1 MTIRSLSRSLTGFAA
16 LPALLA
22 CATLALTA
30 CGGDSSSSRNGND
43 GEPPSPQPASTL
55 RIGLLPDTQGGGNN
69 VSMHPMRALLA
80 FYAEQDVDLVLAVGD
95 LSENATIGE
104 YQQWRSVT
112 DDFTDRMVIL
122 PVQGNHDIKGT
133 DQDWYEY
140 TADLI
145 PADAVHMSG
154 QHGKTYALVRDN
166 VLIIAV
172 SYGQM
177 PFAYEF
183 VRDTIEQHAGSVD
196 HILLMTHNS
205 WVGSRYGLVREKA
218 VDAYNT
224 SASDQRFLEVLRD
237 YNRLFAEH
245 DVIYIAG
252 HEHQYSRSVL
262 NNEYGGRFLEVVS
275 GNASYKGYDNRFG
288 ESEQIQNMVMYKSND
303 SGATGALDVNASIF
317 EITGDEMQYRAWFDT
332 HTVFA
337 NEDGQ
342 KELANPDWKLMDR
355 FTRTTHRCDK
365 LVFPSSIP
373 PGNQLNMT
381 HDKRYRTQHCVS
393 PNGDSARLLAG
404 ENNIFNRHDTRNRTN
419 SITPGVSTA
428 QSNTEL
434 LARYYR
440 FLNIPHASYSPNLNN
455 NDRVRL
461 VNAGTPDEEVEI
473 RETTIDLKKLVSLS
487 WTGKTADTLSDILIV
502 SGIQGQDG
510 TYISARG
517 VPKDITADTG
527 LAGSRGDGSNNGKP
541 PVTLPAGK
549 VNSNWVLDDG
559 DRADDYA
566 IEFLLPENIDPASV
580 MLAVFDEAEGHWQPV
595 VAEQCVGTLPW
606 DDSFLNAAPA
616 DVDAG
621 CDNSAAVVITG
632 TAHLWAK
639 LDFEGRFA
647 LISR

>member
-1 MTIRSLSRSLTGFAA
+1 MTIRSLTRFPA
-16 LPALLA
+16 LPGLLA
-22 CATLALTA
+22 CATLALA
-30 CGGDSSSSRNGND
+30 GCGGDSSSSRGG
-43 GEPPSPQPASTL
+43 GEPPAPQPASTL

-69 VSMHPMRALLA
+69 VSMHPMRALLD

-112 DDFTDRMVIL
+112 DDFTDRMTIL
-122 PVQGNHDIKGT
+122 PVQGNHDIKGA

-145 PADAVHMSG
+145 PADAVHMPG

-183 VRDTIEQHAGSVD
+183 VRDTVQQHAGSVD

-205 WVGSRYGLVREKA
+205 WVGTRYGLVREKG
-218 VDAYNT
+218 VDAYDI
-224 SASDQRFLEVLRD
+224 SASDQRFLEVRSD

-262 NNEYGGRFLEVVS
+262 NPDYNGPFIELIS

-303 SGATGALDVNASIF
+303 SGATGSLDVNAAVF
-317 EITGDEMQYRAWFDT
+317 EITGDLMAYRAWFDT
-332 HTVFA
+332 HTITA
-337 NEDGQ
+337 NEDGM
-342 KELANPDWKLMDR
+342 KELASPDWKLMDR
-355 FTRTTHRCDK
+355 FTRTAHRCDK
-365 LVFPSSIP
+365 VVFPSSIP

-381 HDKRYRTQHCVS
+381 HDKRYRTQHCES

-404 ENNIFNRHDTRNRTN
+404 ENNIFNRHDTRTRTN

-428 QSNTEL
+428 KSNMEL

-440 FLNIPHASYSPNLNN
+440 FLNIVHESYSPNLNN
-455 NDRVRL
+455 SQRVRL
-461 VNAGTPDEEVEI
+461 INVGTEDEEVEI

-487 WTGKTADTLSDILIV
+487 WTGKTADTLSDVLIV

-517 VPKDITADTG
+517 VPKDITTDTG
-527 LAGSRGDGSNNGKP
+527 LTGSRGDGSENGKP

-549 VNSNWVLDDG
+549 VNSNWVLEDDE
-559 DRADDYA
+559 RTDDYA
-566 IEFLLPENIDPASV
+566 LEFVLPENLDPASV
-580 MLAVFDEAEGHWQPV
+580 TLGRYDAASESWVPV
-595 VAEQCVGTLPW
+595 ADDTCVSALPW
-606 DDSFLNAAPA
+606 DDSFLSTPPA
-616 DVDAG
+616 DVDPG
-621 CDNSAAVVITG
+621 CASSLSVVTTG

-639 LDFEGRFA
+639 LDTEGRFA